1 VIGIPKLSAKDKN
14 VFSEERHSE
23 VSAFPTKK
31 QSTSRWETPFTL
43 NLEFIGK
50 KYFSVA
56 KLPEK
61 KETYI

>member
-1 VIGIPKLSAKDKN
+1 MGYCVFSAVIGIPKLSAKDKN

-43 NLEFIGK
+43 NLEFIIHCN
-50 KYFSVA
+50 A
-56 KLPEK
+56 E
-61 KETYI
+61 END